1 MEKGCDFLVVG
12 GGIMGL
18 AAANELLGRGC
29 ENILIVEKEKSLG
42 AHASGRNSG
51 VLHAGV
57 YYAPDSL
64 KARYCV
70 EGNRMMGDF
79 CRENGVA
86 MVDRGKVIVAD
97 SEEKLGGL
105 MDLGEKAR
113 RNGVEFR
120 FVDEKELADIEPHAF
135 TFSKAIYSP
144 RTSVFDPLGVLE
156 ALRRRVERGGKARVL
171 FDTAFVGRGAGR
183 VALTSRGSIRYG
195 KLVNVAGAHAD
206 KVAREYEA
214 GSEYRFVPFLGTYME
229 LSEKSAHL
237 VRSNI
242 YPVPSPKTPFLG
254 VHFTRGVDGRVF
266 VGPTAVPVLGRESY
280 GFFEDM
286 GPEAFRFLYRNALMF
301 LMDDGFR
308 ANAFSEAKKY
318 LGAHFYSEARKL
330 VPSLRR
336 SDLVSCSRAGI
347 RAQLVDWKKKKLVND
362 YVVRRAEDS
371 VHVLNSVSPAFTSS
385 MSFARHVA
393 DMLLGEGTRLKNSA
407 NPI

>member
-12 GGIMGL
+12 GGIVGL

-70 EGNRMMGDF
+70 EGNRLMRDF
-79 CRENGVA
+79 CRKNGVA
-86 MVDRGKVIVAD
+86 MEDRGKVIVAD
-97 SEEKLGGL
+97 SEEKLGEL
-105 MDLGEKAR
+105 AVLGERAR

-120 FVDEKELADIEPHAF
+120 FIDEKELADIEPHAF
-135 TFSKAIYSP
+135 TFGKAIYSP

-171 FDTAFVGRGAGR
+171 FDTTFVGRGTGR
-183 VALTSRGSIRYG
+183 VALTSRGKVRYR

-206 KVAREYEA
+206 EVAREYGA
-214 GSEYRFVPFLGTYME
+214 GSGYRFVPFLGTYME

-280 GFFEDM
+280 GFFEDL

-330 VPSLRR
+330 VPALRR

-371 VHVLNSVSPAFTSS
+371 IHVLNSVSPAFTSS

-393 DMLLGEGTRLKNSA
+393 DMLLGEETRLKNSA

>member
-70 EGNRMMGDF
+70 EGNRLMRDF
-79 CRENGVA
+79 CRKNGVA
-86 MVDRGKVIVAD
+86 MEDRGKVIVAD
-97 SEEKLGGL
+97 SEEKLGEL
-105 MDLGEKAR
+105 AVLGERAR

-120 FVDEKELADIEPHAF
+120 FIDEKELADIEPHAF
-135 TFSKAIYSP
+135 TFGKAIYSP

-171 FDTAFVGRGAGR
+171 FDTAFVGRGTGR
-183 VALTSRGSIRYG
+183 VALTSRGKVRYR

-206 KVAREYEA
+206 EVAREYGA

-280 GFFEDM
+280 GFFEDL

-318 LGAHFYSEARKL
+318 LGEHFYSEARKL
-330 VPSLRR
+330 VPALRR

-393 DMLLGEGTRLKNSA
+393 DVLLGEETRLKNSA

>member
-70 EGNRMMGDF
+70 EGNRLMRDF

-97 SEEKLGGL
+97 SEEKLGEL
-105 MDLGEKAR
+105 AVLGERAR

-156 ALRRRVERGGKARVL
+156 ALRRRVERGGQARVL
-171 FDTAFVGRGAGR
+171 FDTAFVGRGTGR
-183 VALTSRGSIRYG
+183 VALTSRGKVRYR

-206 KVAREYEA
+206 EVAREYGA

-254 VHFTRGVDGRVF
+254 VHFTRGVGGRVF

-280 GFFEDM
+280 GFFEDL

-330 VPSLRR
+330 VPALRR

-393 DMLLGEGTRLKNSA
+393 DVLLGEETRLKNSA

>member
-70 EGNRMMGDF
+70 EGNRLMRDF

-86 MVDRGKVIVAD
+86 MEDRGKVIVAD
-97 SEEKLGGL
+97 SEEKLGEL
-105 MDLGEKAR
+105 AVLGERAR

-135 TFSKAIYSP
+135 TLGKAIYSP

-171 FDTAFVGRGAGR
+171 FDTAFVGRGTGR
-183 VALTSRGSIRYG
+183 VALTSRGKVHYR

-206 KVAREYEA
+206 EVAREYGA
-214 GSEYRFVPFLGTYME
+214 GSGYRFVPFLGTYME

-280 GFFEDM
+280 GFFEDL

-336 SDLVSCSRAGI
+336 NDLVSCSRAGI

-393 DMLLGEGTRLKNSA
+393 DVLLGEGTRLKNSA

>member
-70 EGNRMMGDF
+70 EGNRLMRDF

-97 SEEKLGGL
+97 SEEKLGEL
-105 MDLGEKAR
+105 AVLGERAR

-135 TFSKAIYSP
+135 TFGKAIYSP

-171 FDTAFVGRGAGR
+171 FDTAFVGRGTGR
-183 VALTSRGSIRYG
+183 VALTSRGKVRYR

-206 KVAREYEA
+206 EVAREYGA
-214 GSEYRFVPFLGTYME
+214 GSGYRFVPFLGTYME

-254 VHFTRGVDGRVF
+254 VHFTRGVGGRVF

-280 GFFEDM
+280 GFFEDL

-308 ANAFSEAKKY
+308 ANTFSEAKKY

-330 VPSLRR
+330 VPGLRR
-336 SDLVSCSRAGI
+336 NDLVSCSRAGI
-347 RAQLVDWKKKKLVND
+347 RAQLVDWKKKTLVND

-371 VHVLNSVSPAFTSS
+371 IHVLNSVSPAFTSS

-393 DMLLGEGTRLKNSA
+393 DMLLGEETRLKNSA

>member
-57 YYAPDSL
+57 YYTPDSL

-70 EGNRMMGDF
+70 EGNRLMRDF

-171 FDTAFVGRGAGR
+171 FDTAFVGRGTGR
-183 VALTSRGSIRYG
+183 VALTSRGNIRYG

-206 KVAREYEA
+206 EVAREYGA

-254 VHFTRGVDGRVF
+254 VHFTRGVDGGVF

-286 GPEAFRFLYRNALMF
+286 GPEAFRFLYRNVLMF

-330 VPSLRR
+330 VPALRR

>member
-171 FDTAFVGRGAGR
+171 FDTAFVGRGTGR
-183 VALTSRGSIRYG
+183 VVLTSRGSIRYG

-206 KVAREYEA
+206 KVAREYGA

-330 VPSLRR
+330 VPALRR

-393 DMLLGEGTRLKNSA
+393 DVLLGEGTRLKNSA

>member
-12 GGIMGL
+12 GGIVGL

-70 EGNRMMGDF
+70 EGNRLMRDF

-97 SEEKLGGL
+97 SKEKLGEL
-105 MDLGEKAR
+105 AVLGERAR

-120 FVDEKELADIEPHAF
+120 FVGEKELADIEPHAF
-135 TFSKAIYSP
+135 TFGKAIYSP

-171 FDTAFVGRGAGR
+171 FDTAFVGRGTGR
-183 VALTSRGSIRYG
+183 VALTSRGKVRYR

-206 KVAREYEA
+206 EVAREYGA
-214 GSEYRFVPFLGTYME
+214 GSGYRFVPFLGTYME

-280 GFFEDM
+280 GFFEDL

-318 LGAHFYSEARKL
+318 LGEHFYSEARKL
-330 VPSLRR
+330 VPALRR

-393 DMLLGEGTRLKNSA
+393 DMLLGEETRLKNSA

>member
-70 EGNRMMGDF
+70 EGNSLMRDF

-86 MVDRGKVIVAD
+86 MEDRGKVIVAD
-97 SEEKLGGL
+97 SEEKLGEL
-105 MDLGEKAR
+105 AVLGERAR

-120 FVDEKELADIEPHAF
+120 FIDEKELADIEPHAF
-135 TFSKAIYSP
+135 TFGKAIYSP

-171 FDTAFVGRGAGR
+171 FDTAFVGRGTGR
-183 VALTSRGSIRYG
+183 VALTSRGKVRYR

-206 KVAREYEA
+206 EVAREYGA
-214 GSEYRFVPFLGTYME
+214 GSGYRFVPFLGTYME

-330 VPSLRR
+330 VPALRR

-393 DMLLGEGTRLKNSA
+393 DMLLGEETRLKNSA

>member
-70 EGNRMMGDF
+70 EGNRLMRDF

-86 MVDRGKVIVAD
+86 MEDRGKVIVAD
-97 SEEKLGGL
+97 SEEKLGEL
-105 MDLGEKAR
+105 AVLGERAR

-171 FDTAFVGRGAGR
+171 FDTAFVGRGTGR
-183 VALTSRGSIRYG
+183 VALTSRGKVRYR

-206 KVAREYEA
+206 EVAREYGA
-214 GSEYRFVPFLGTYME
+214 GSGYRFVPFLGTYME

-280 GFFEDM
+280 GFFEDL

-330 VPSLRR
+330 VPTLRR

-393 DMLLGEGTRLKNSA
+393 DVLLGEETRLKNSA

>member
-70 EGNRMMGDF
+70 EGNRLMRDF
-79 CRENGVA
+79 CRKNGVA
-86 MVDRGKVIVAD
+86 MEDRGKVIVAD
-97 SEEKLGGL
+97 SEEKLGEL
-105 MDLGEKAR
+105 AVLGERAR

-120 FVDEKELADIEPHAF
+120 FIDEKELADIEPHAF
-135 TFSKAIYSP
+135 TFGKAIYSP

-171 FDTAFVGRGAGR
+171 FDTAFVGRETGR
-183 VALTSRGSIRYG
+183 VALTSRGKVRYR

-206 KVAREYEA
+206 EVAREYGA

-280 GFFEDM
+280 GFFEDL

-330 VPSLRR
+330 VPALRR

-393 DMLLGEGTRLKNSA
+393 DVLLGEETRLKNSA

>member
-70 EGNRMMGDF
+70 EGNRLMRDF
-79 CRENGVA
+79 CRKNGVA
-86 MVDRGKVIVAD
+86 MEDRGKVIVAD
-97 SEEKLGGL
+97 SEEKLEEL
-105 MDLGEKAR
+105 AVLGERAR

-120 FVDEKELADIEPHAF
+120 FIDEKELADIEPHAF
-135 TFSKAIYSP
+135 TFGKAIYSP

-171 FDTAFVGRGAGR
+171 FDTAFVGRETGR
-183 VALTSRGSIRYG
+183 VALTSRGKVRYR

-206 KVAREYEA
+206 EVAREYGA

-280 GFFEDM
+280 GFFEDL

-330 VPSLRR
+330 VPALRR

-393 DMLLGEGTRLKNSA
+393 DMLLGEETRLKNSA

>member
-70 EGNRMMGDF
+70 EGNRLMRDF
-79 CRENGVA
+79 CRKNGVA
-86 MVDRGKVIVAD
+86 MEDRGKVIVAD
-97 SEEKLGGL
+97 SEEKLEEL
-105 MDLGEKAR
+105 AVLGERAR

-120 FVDEKELADIEPHAF
+120 FIDEKELADIEPHAF
-135 TFSKAIYSP
+135 TFGKAIYSP

-171 FDTAFVGRGAGR
+171 FDTAFVGRGTGR
-183 VALTSRGSIRYG
+183 VALTSRGKVRYR

-206 KVAREYEA
+206 EVAREYGA

-280 GFFEDM
+280 GFFEDL

-330 VPSLRR
+330 VPALRR

-393 DMLLGEGTRLKNSA
+393 DVLLGEETRLKNSA